1 LRSFSGETMR
11 NRYKHT
17 ATLEERL
24 LKAAEELRAK
34 AKEMAPGKDR
44 ELLLEK
50 ARQFESQVSMND
62 LFVPSQGSEGNS
74 AET

>member
-1 LRSFSGETMR
+1 MVVFGETMR
-11 NRYKHT
+11 DRYKHT
-17 ATLEERL
+17 AALEERL

-34 AKEMAPGKDR
+34 AKELAPGKDR

-62 LFVPSQGSEGNS
+62 LFVPSQGTERNS

>member
-1 LRSFSGETMR
+1 MR

-24 LKAAEELRAK
+24 LKAAEELRAT

-62 LFVPSQGSEGNS
+62 LFVPSQGTEGTS

>member
-1 LRSFSGETMR
+1 MR
-11 NRYKHT
+11 DRYKHT

-34 AKEMAPGKDR
+34 AKEMPSGKDQQ
-44 ELLLEK
+44 LLLEK

-62 LFVPSQGSEGNS
+62 LFVPSQGTERNS